1 MLTIGSFSKFANN
14 GHKVI
19 NMTYKETTDYLYS
32 LLPAY
37 HRIGKAAYKGD
48 LNNTI
53 ELDSYFGHP
62 HKKFRTLHV
71 AGTNGKGSVSH
82 MLASILQEAGY
93 RTGLYTSPHLR
104 DFRERIRLN
113 GQMISEDEIIAF
125 VEKHDQ
131 AVRRIT
137 PSFFELTVAMAF
149 DYFARMEA
157 DVAVVEVGMGGRLDS
172 TNIITPELSVI
183 TNIGHDHME
192 FLGDTLAAVA
202 GEKAG
207 IIKEGVPVVIGETQP
222 ETVDVFAELA
232 AQKNAPVSYAD
243 REFLCSLGE
252 MNEKKGIREYKLQ
265 DLVTRITTSGKTPLG
280 GLAQQ
285 KNIQTVAAAVNIISV
300 PFGLSRD
307 HFVNGIAS
315 VITNTGLMGRWQV
328 LSDSPLTV
336 CDTGHNREGLEY
348 VVRQISLTPKKRL
361 HMVIGFVND
370 KDLSL
375 VLPLLP
381 RDALY
386 YFTRAYVP
394 RALDEKALM
403 TEAGKYGLV
412 GASYSSVAGALEAA
426 RFSADADDMIFIGG
440 STFVVAEI
448 V

>member
-1 MLTIGSFSKFANN
+1 
-14 GHKVI
+14 
-19 NMTYKETTDYLYS
+19 MTYKETTDYLYG
-32 LLPAY
+32 LLPAF

-48 LNNTI
+48 LNNTA

-62 HKKFRTLHV
+62 HKKFRTIHV

-82 MLASILQEAGY
+82 MLASILQEAGF
-93 RTGLYTSPHLR
+93 RTSLYTSPHLR
-104 DFRERIRLN
+104 DFRERIRVN
-113 GQMISEDEIIAF
+113 GQMISEEEVISF
-125 VEKHDQ
+125 VGKHDG
-131 AVRRIT
+131 AVRRIS

-149 DYFARMEA
+149 DFFARMETE
-157 DVAVVEVGMGGRLDS
+157 VAVVEVGMGGRLDS

-192 FLGDTLAAVA
+192 FLGDTLEAVA

-222 ETVDVFAELA
+222 ETGDVFPVKAAEM
-232 AQKNAPVSYAD
+232 NAPISYAD
-243 REFLCSLGE
+243 REFLCTLGIL
-252 MNEKKGIREYKLQ
+252 NASKGVREYALQ
-265 DLVTRITTSGKTPLG
+265 DLVTGMTTRGTTPLG

-285 KNIQTVAAAVNIISV
+285 KNIQTVAAAVNIISA
-300 PFGLSRD
+300 PFGLTRE
-307 HFVNGIAS
+307 HFINGIAK

-328 LSDSPLTV
+328 LSCSPLIV

-361 HMVIGFVND
+361 HMVIGFVKD

-381 RDALY
+381 RNATY
-386 YFTRAYVP
+386 YFTRASVP
-394 RALDEKALM
+394 RALDEKILM
-403 TEAGKYGLV
+403 SEAVKYGLS
-412 GASYSSVAGALEAA
+412 GASYGNVALALEAA
-426 RFSADADDMIFIGG
+426 RASAAADDMIFIGG
-440 STFVVAEI
+440 STYVVAEI